1 MKTCKPTIKICN
13 TRRTIW
19 DAKVF
24 NKKQSETFLHFDSHS
39 SSSNMKLKSSS
50 RCRNN
55 NDKCHKEGRHFS
67 STAPNDESQDPG
79 AQEVLLV
86 LVLVLVPARVLVLVV
101 LDRQL
106 CGDKFLGARQSW
118 PKRMWIWPTPTA
130 TATAIA
136 MAMGMGMGVASRA
149 ASKMDTMA
157 SIDGPQRPETDG
169 KPPGRMQKAFRSAK
183 GCKKA

>member
-1 MKTCKPTIKICN
+1 MTFKPKIKICN
-13 TRRTIW
+13 KRRTIW

-39 SSSNMKLKSSS
+39 SSISSHMKFKSSS

-55 NDKCHKEGRHFS
+55 NGKCHKEGRHFS

-79 AQEVLLV
+79 DPEVPLV
-86 LVLVLVPARVLVLVV
+86 LVLVLVLARVLAV

-118 PKRMWIWPTPTA
+118 PKRMWIWPTPIQTPMAMA
-130 TATAIA
+130 TAT
-136 MAMGMGMGVASRA
+136 GVASRA

-157 SIDGPQRPETDG
+157 SIEGPQRPETDG
-169 KPPGRMQKAFRSAK
+169 KPPRRMQRAFAK